1 MKNSLLVLAACIFSL
16 PLFAQNTANEA
27 KMMGDPIP
35 GVGVNLTTK
44 DGVLVQQAKTDA
56 NGNVT
61 FSKLAQGYYLLT
73 IVSPRDVA
81 TGQASGKA
89 SHEIKSPR
97 DVATG
102 QASGKRATSNTVT
115 SPRDVATGQASG
127 KRTAEAPTGDAGAS
141 ENNQAETRAGIST
154 SRSNIRNKTVAAE
167 VLVTGDDDTPPAKS
181 DNVFLV
187 SVLDNGASTQKTIN
201 TSRSNIKTQK
211 ITHSGDPHEYLVGA
225 DGQLSCNVS
234 KTKHDTAKN
243 SISNIR

>member
-1 MKNSLLVLAACIFSL
+1 MKNTLLILAACIFSL

-61 FSKLAQGYYLLT
+61 FSKLAQGSYFLT
-73 IVSPRDVA
+73 IVSPRDIA

-97 DVATG
+97 DIATG
-102 QASGKRATSNTVT
+102 QASGKRI
-115 SPRDVATGQASG
+115 
-127 KRTAEAPTGDAGAS
+127 AEASTGNAGTS
-141 ENNQAETRAGIST
+141 ENNQAETRTGIST

-167 VLVTGDDDTPPAKS
+167 VLVTGDDDTPPAKKVANTS
-181 DNVFLV
+181 DEVFIV
-187 SVLDNGASTQKTIN
+187 SILENAAGTQKTIN
-201 TSRSNIKTQK
+201 TSRSNIKHK
-211 ITHSGDPHEYLVGA
+211 IEHSGDPHEYIYEVSKATIKA
-225 DGQLSCNVS
+225 DGGIVFQVL
-234 KTKHDTAKN
+234 KTKHDTVKN
-243 SISNIR
+243 SINNVR